1 MTGTTH
7 IVHHEDTEGPCKPEP
22 GHRGREQGSNYGR
35 RGDLMAHDGVYLP
48 ETLTM
53 ARSAYARLWVLLDT
67 MMGRYHPSAHG
78 MDAFMKDLMERET
91 YLEE

>member
-1 MTGTTH
+1 
-7 IVHHEDTEGPCKPEP
+7 
-22 GHRGREQGSNYGR
+22 
-35 RGDLMAHDGVYLP
+35 MAHDGVYLP

-53 ARSAYARLWVLLDT
+53 ARSAYARLRVLLDT